1 MAFYVMRNGIPI
13 SVLSPCMLSIYLHK
27 AVPVCVCVSH
37 QSVFKITIHLYGS
50 SSGLEAHEG
59 SPRDTCEPFY
69 PVLQWLTPPLFPHL
83 SVSVPRFSYL
93 RNIKSDF
100 HAVKSKIVLPNKKFD
115 EPLSLYQKSKNQKKS
130 NTLII
135 LII

>member
-1 MAFYVMRNGIPI
+1 MRNGIPV
-13 SVLSPCMLSIYLHK
+13 SVLSPCNFSIYLHK
-27 AVPVCVCVSH
+27 AVSVFVCLCVCVSH

-69 PVLQWLTPPLFPHL
+69 PVLQWLTPPPLFPHL

-115 EPLSLYQKSKNQKKS
+115 EPVSLYQRWFF
-130 NTLII
+130 L
-135 LII
+135 